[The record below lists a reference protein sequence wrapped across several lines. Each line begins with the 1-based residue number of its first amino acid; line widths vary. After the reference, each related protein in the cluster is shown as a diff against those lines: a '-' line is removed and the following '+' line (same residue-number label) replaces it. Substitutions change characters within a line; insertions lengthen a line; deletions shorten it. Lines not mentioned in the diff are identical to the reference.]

1 VLNRRSGDAEAI
13 YRLAFQEVRASS
25 ALSLPTMNYAW
36 RVEPTG
42 KQSKNIPIG

>member
-1 VLNRRSGDAEAI
+1 VLNRPSGDAEAI
-13 YRLAFQEVRASS
+13 YRLAFQEVRAR
-25 ALSLPTMNYAW
+25 ARCLYTTMNYAW